1 MMADLG
7 SFINNTRMML
17 TQVILTILGMIA
29 HPSLLRPIVEQG
41 LYTPN
46 VHLGSLMKQDS
57 IVLVENAF
65 HVGH

>member
-29 HPSLLRPIVEQG
+29 HPS
-41 LYTPN
+41 
-46 VHLGSLMKQDS
+46 
-57 IVLVENAF
+57 
-65 HVGH
+65 

>member
-1 MMADLG
+1 
-7 SFINNTRMML
+7 
-17 TQVILTILGMIA
+17 MIA